1 MCAGDVVILASDG
14 IADNFDPVMRKQV
27 LASALPGRSPR
38 ASAAAQAAAASA
50 LNGTTD
56 PDAASQL
63 SPASPASC
71 HARAMVDMAKVL
83 RSACSHPQPQPP
95 QQQQQDTP
103 SQPKQQQQQQLQP
116 GGLIARGGD
125 STLDSLASTTASSG
139 GGTAHRSVAGE
150 LPAFSAG
157 AALTARCA
165 VDALIEFATV
175 VTDAQRRVLED
186 AAMKSSNNKA
196 QLGDILANLPGKLDH
211 ASAVAYKVGS

>member
-1 MCAGDVVILASDG
+1 MVILTSDG
-14 IADNFDPVMRKQV
+14 IADNFDPVIRKQV

-71 HARAMVDMAKVL
+71 HARALVDMAKVL
-83 RSACSHPQPQPP
+83 RSACSHPHPQPP
-95 QQQQQDTP
+95 QQQQQQQDTP
-103 SQPKQQQQQQLQP
+103 SQPNQQQQQQP
-116 GGLIARGGD
+116 GGLIVGGGGD
-125 STLDSLASTTASSG
+125 GTLDSLASTTASSG
-139 GGTAHRSVAGE
+139 GGTTHRSVTGE

-165 VDALIEFATV
+165 VDTLIGFATA

-196 QLGDILANLPGKLDH
+196 RLGDILANLPGKLDH